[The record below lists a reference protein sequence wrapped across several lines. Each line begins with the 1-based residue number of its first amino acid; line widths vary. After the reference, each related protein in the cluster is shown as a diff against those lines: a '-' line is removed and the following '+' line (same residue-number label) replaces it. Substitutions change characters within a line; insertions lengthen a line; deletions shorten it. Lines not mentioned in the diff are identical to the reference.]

1 MNSRKAI
8 NAKRTRRANRTRS
21 RILGTAESP
30 RAAVFRSNSYV
41 SVQLID
47 DSAHKTLFS
56 ATSRNLGKE
65 AEKKTKIEQAG
76 LVGQAVAKA
85 ALAKGVKRAVFD
97 RRSYAFHGRVKALAE
112 GMRQGGLKI

>member
-8 NAKRTRRANRTRS
+8 NKTRSRRANRTRA
-21 RILGTAESP
+21 RILGTAARP
-30 RAAVFRSNSYV
+30 RVAVFRSNSYI

-47 DSAHKTLFS
+47 DSAHKTLCF
-56 ATSRNLGKE
+56 ATSRGLGKE
-65 AEKKTKIEQAG
+65 AEKKTKSEQAG
-76 LVGQAVAKA
+76 LVGQSAAKA
-85 ALAKGVKRAVFD
+85 ALEKGIKEAVFD